1 MQIKISSASVVTES
15 DVTKVSIPL
24 NIAGI
29 ESLLWF
35 SFPSDYERFLTVSV
49 SDGIIVGVLLYAME
63 RGYTIVSDIP
73 VSYDLLLKLNKY
85 LIPFLCKVNTSLKP
99 IRIEARSS
107 VEQFSG
113 KHVGTGIS
121 CGVDSLSTIIY
132 HGIDEQVSESRVD
145 TLTLFNTGYYGHE
158 DNNSDRYKEYLAQS
172 ISFAN
177 RHGFNFFSLDSNI
190 SNIMQYDFLSA
201 HTYLTCSALFLF
213 QNYFRTYYY
222 ASGYPVFDFK
232 AEFSDPAY
240 YDVFLSSCI
249 STRSLEI
256 LSSCSTMTR
265 VEKTALIRTKP
276 EVMKSLYVC
285 LSGKPG
291 INCCKCEKCVRTM
304 LALEA
309 TGGLDNVRFCYDRKI
324 YMKYRT
330 RYYAYMLRHRKNNV
344 FYKEI
349 YEALKLSNVPIPLAS
364 WFCFIPCQF
373 EVRNWIDSFSKT
385 LVGAW
390 LRQVYKTIRYK

>member
-1 MQIKISSASVVTES
+1 MQIKISPASVVTES
-15 DVTKVSIPL
+15 DVTKVLIPL
-24 NIAGI
+24 QIVGR

-35 SFPSDYERFLTVSV
+35 SFPSDYEQFLTVSV
-49 SDGIIVGVLLYAME
+49 SDSIIVGLLLYAME

-85 LIPFLCKVNTSLKP
+85 LMPFLCKINTNLKP
-99 IRIEARSS
+99 IRIEAKSS

-132 HGIDEQVSESRVD
+132 HGIDEQVAESRVD
-145 TLTLFNTGYYGHE
+145 TLALFNTGYYGHE
-158 DNNSDRYKEYLAQS
+158 DNNSDRYKEYLSQS

-177 RHGFNFFSLDSNI
+177 KHGFKFFSLDSNI
-190 SNIMQYDFLSA
+190 SNITQYDFLSA
-201 HTYLTCSALFLF
+201 HTYLTCSTLFLF

-240 YDVFLSSCI
+240 YDVFLLSCI

-265 VEKTALIRTKP
+265 VERTALIRTKP
-276 EVMKSLYVC
+276 EILESLYVC
-285 LSGKPG
+285 LSGNPG

-309 TGGLDNVRFCYDRKI
+309 TGGLDNLRFSYDREI
-324 YMKYRT
+324 YLKYRI
-330 RYYAYMLRHRKNNV
+330 RYYAYMLRHRKNNI

-349 YEALKLSNVPIPLAS
+349 YDALKLSNVPIPLAS
-364 WFCFIPCQF
+364 WFCFIPCSF
-373 EVRNWIDSFSKT
+373 EVRNWINSFSKT
-385 LVGAW
+385 SVGTW
-390 LRQVYKTIRYK
+390 LRHVYKTIRHK